1 MNILKGKSTRT
12 RIFTVITLVII
23 VLAIALNLV
32 LGCFGLHKT
41 LFMDLTYE
49 GFYTLTDTMQEE
61 CAFID
66 ELDGEVE
73 IIFCDDP
80 DRLIS
85 QTVTRVLYFMSIMLD
100 NCFDNVKTKAVNVAL
115 NPTAVSKY
123 KTTSLAEIEPD
134 DVIIAYGDRYRVVKA
149 EVFWYRDSTEQLF
162 SYNGEYKMAS
172 LIKSVTAFSNAGG
185 ASAYFLVGN
194 GETIYDETKPDE
206 NRELLNFIHVL
217 EDSGLTVKTLD
228 IKTEDIPDDCA
239 LIVINNPTKDFIPDP
254 EYEDYFYYVSPLE
267 KLDRYLVSDY
277 GTLMV
282 AKDHERELPLLEE
295 FLGEWGF
302 EFENV
307 LVKDSENNIADAD
320 DSKTQIIG
328 EYNTD
333 ENSYGMGIYSEFASL
348 ESAPK
353 FIVTDTGYMKCSYG
367 VSDSVFE
374 NGTAGTSRIYSPVI
388 FTSDKATAYVKDD
401 EGNYSLLH
409 ANEGRKDIVGIT
421 VRKQLNSVTNEN
433 KYSYV
438 MCANSAEFFANSF
451 IGSSAY
457 SNYDVLVAATVNT
470 TRSDEYASIDLGGTS
485 QNSSSYGG
493 KMLISEKMTTLG
505 ESIYYKDASTPI
517 KQNYG
522 LATSE
527 IVVYSVFIFILPVA
541 LAVVGIVVKI
551 KRKYL

>member
-12 RIFTVITLVII
+12 RIFTVITVAVI
-23 VLAIALNLV
+23 VLAIALNLA
-32 LGCFGLHKT
+32 LGYFGIHKT
-41 LFMDLTYE
+41 LFLDLTYE
-49 GFYTLTDTMQEE
+49 GFYTLTDTMKEE
-61 CAFID
+61 CAFIE
-66 ELDGEVE
+66 ELDDKVE

-85 QTVTRVLYFMSIMLD
+85 QTVSRVLYFMSVMLD
-100 NCFDNVKTKAVNVAL
+100 NSFENLEIKTVNVAL

-134 DVIIAYGDRYRVVKA
+134 DVIISYGDRYRVVKA
-149 EVFWYRDSTEQLF
+149 EVFWYRDGNSQLF

-185 ASAYFLVGN
+185 ASAYFLTGN
-194 GETIYDETKPDE
+194 GETYYNTTKPDE
-206 NRELLNFIHVL
+206 NRELLDFIHAL
-217 EDSGLTVKTLD
+217 EDAGLTVKTLD
-228 IKTEDIPDDCA
+228 INREEIPDDCA
-239 LIVINNPTKDFIPDP
+239 LIVINNPTKDFLP
-254 EYEDYFYYVSPLE
+254 EPNKENDFYYISPLE
-267 KLDRYLVSDY
+267 KLDRYLISDY

-282 AKDHERELPLLEE
+282 AKDHEAELPLFEE
-295 FLGEWGF
+295 FLSEWGF
-302 EFENV
+302 DFENA
-307 LVKDSENNIADAD
+307 LVKDTDNSISDAD
-320 DSKTQIIG
+320 DTKIQIIG
-328 EYNTD
+328 VYNTD
-333 ENSYGMGIYSEFASL
+333 ENGYGMGIYSEFASL
-348 ESAPK
+348 QSAPK

-367 VSDSVFE
+367 VSDSVYE
-374 NGTAGTSRIYSPVI
+374 NGAAGISRIYSPI
-388 FTSDKATAYVKDD
+388 LFTSGKATAYAKDED
-401 EGNYSLLH
+401 GNYNRLYTD
-409 ANEGRKDIVGIT
+409 EGRKDLVGVT

-438 MCANSAEFFANSF
+438 MCSNSADFFTNSF
-451 IGSSAY
+451 MGSSAY
-457 SNYDVLVAATVNT
+457 SNYDVLVAAAVNM

-493 KMLISEKMTTLG
+493 KMLISEKMTSLG

-517 KQNYG
+517 KHNYG

-527 IVVYSVFIFILPVA
+527 IVVYSVFIFLLPVA